1 MKTSEAI
8 NIGSKILKNRNII
21 SHKIDAEI
29 ILSHVLKTS
38 REKLLINEQAISYT
52 DLKRFK
58 KIISRRLKKEPIA
71 YIFNKKEFRSK
82 DFYVVKNSLIPRP
95 ETELL
100 IDPIIKKFRRKSLY
114 FLDVGVGTGCIMLS
128 ILNELNNSRGL
139 GIDICNKA
147 ISVAKINLK
156 TMNLNKRASLKCRS
170 IDTIYN
176 KNIQKL
182 ILGDIKIA
190 EDRIF
195 TIQTAGGT
203 TSLRVASELL
213 KETSKNINIWVSNP
227 TWSNHIPVFESTNIK
242 FRVYPYYDMETN
254 TLLFDRMIACLETVP
269 KGDAVLL
276 HACCHNPTGMDPT
289 LEQWKEIIQ
298 VMNHHL
304 KD

>member
-38 REKLLINEQAISYT
+38 REKLLINEQVISYT
-52 DLKRFK
+52 NLKRFK

-100 IDPIIKKFRRKSLY
+100 IDPIIKKFKGKSIY
-114 FLDVGVGTGCIMLS
+114 FLDMGVGTGCIMLS
-128 ILNELNNSRGL
+128 ILSELNNSRGL

-147 ISVAKINLK
+147 ISVAKINLE
-156 TMNLNKRASLKCRS
+156 TMKLNKRASLKCRC

-176 KNIQKL
+176 KKFDL
-182 ILGDIKIA
+182 IVSNPPYIVKREINQLSEDIKKFEPQKA
-190 EDRIF
+190 LD
-195 TIQTAGGT
+195 GGHDG
-203 TSLRVASELL
+203 LDVIRKVIY
-213 KETSKNINIWVSNP
+213 KSKNILKLNGILALEIGRGQDYSVSNILRL
-227 TWSNHIPVFESTNIK
+227 NGFREIKKIKDYRDNVRCIFST
-242 FRVYPYYDMETN
+242 
-254 TLLFDRMIACLETVP
+254 
-269 KGDAVLL
+269 
-276 HACCHNPTGMDPT
+276 
-289 LEQWKEIIQ
+289 
-298 VMNHHL
+298 L
-304 KD
+304 K

>member
-8 NIGSKILKNRNII
+8 NIGSKILKNRNIT

-38 REKLLINEQAISYT
+38 REKLLINEQAISYIN
-52 DLKRFK
+52 LKRFK
-58 KIISRRLKKEPIA
+58 KIISRRSKKEPIA

-100 IDPIIKKFRRKSLY
+100 IDPIIKKFKGKSFY
-114 FLDVGVGTGCIMLS
+114 FLDIGVGTGCIMLS

-147 ISVAKINLK
+147 ISVAKINLE

-176 KNIQKL
+176 KKFDL
-182 ILGDIKIA
+182 IVSNPPYIVKREINQLPEDIKKFEPHKA
-190 EDRIF
+190 LD
-195 TIQTAGGT
+195 GGNDG
-203 TSLRVASELL
+203 LDVM
-213 KETSKNINIWVSNP
+213 KKVIYKSKNILKLNGILALEIGRGQNHSVSKILRLNGYRELKKIKDYED
-227 TWSNHIPVFESTNIK
+227 NVRCIFSTL
-242 FRVYPYYDMETN
+242 T
-254 TLLFDRMIACLETVP
+254 
-269 KGDAVLL
+269 
-276 HACCHNPTGMDPT
+276 
-289 LEQWKEIIQ
+289 
-298 VMNHHL
+298 
-304 KD
+304 

>member
-1 MKTSEAI
+1 MKTSEVI

-100 IDPIIKKFRRKSLY
+100 VEPIIKKFRGKSLY

-147 ISVAKINLK
+147 ISVAKINLEI
-156 TMNLNKRASLKCRS
+156 MNLNKRASLKCRS

-176 KNIQKL
+176 KKFDL
-182 ILGDIKIA
+182 IVSNPPYIVKREINQLSEDIKKFEPQKA
-190 EDRIF
+190 LD
-195 TIQTAGGT
+195 GGHDG
-203 TSLRVASELL
+203 LDVIRKVIY
-213 KETSKNINIWVSNP
+213 KSKNILKLNGILALEIGRGQNYSVSNILKL
-227 TWSNHIPVFESTNIK
+227 NGFREIKKIKDYRDNVRCIFSTL
-242 FRVYPYYDMETN
+242 T
-254 TLLFDRMIACLETVP
+254 
-269 KGDAVLL
+269 
-276 HACCHNPTGMDPT
+276 
-289 LEQWKEIIQ
+289 
-298 VMNHHL
+298 
-304 KD
+304 